1 MANLK
6 KKKMQIYYLLED
18 KQTTVLTLSP
28 NSVLQDNKALVHCEV
43 KLLSRVRLFATPW
56 TAAYQVPPSMG
67 FSRQEYWSGV
77 PLPSP
82 IVLNTLWKLNKYYK
96 QYFRTHLTK
105 YQVSLKMNKDKGGR
119 RRPRI
124 LLPYEHKP

>member
-56 TAAYQVPPSMG
+56 TAAYQAPPSMG